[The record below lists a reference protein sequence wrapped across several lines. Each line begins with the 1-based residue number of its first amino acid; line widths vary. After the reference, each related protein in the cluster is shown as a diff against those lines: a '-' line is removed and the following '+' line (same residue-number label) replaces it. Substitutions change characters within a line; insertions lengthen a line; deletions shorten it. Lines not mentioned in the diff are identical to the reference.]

1 MAEAMPLR
9 EAFSTC
15 SAGGSLTGY
24 FADTLTNLSQCRIN
38 PAEFAI
44 CLIHRSRIFGLDG
57 LGDLDRRGAR
67 SFYSWP
73 CVDADAGQQRC
84 AKRATLFGCQQLYGT
99 AVYVGLDLP
108 PQRPAGAAAAE
119 ADTFDGNPKLRE

>member
-1 MAEAMPLR
+1 MAEAMPLS

-24 FADTLTNLSQCRIN
+24 FADTLPNLSQCRID

-44 CLIHRSRIFGLDG
+44 CLVHGSRIFGLDG
-57 LGDLDRRGAR
+57 LGDLDRSGAGGFDAR
-67 SFYSWP
+67 P
-73 CVDADAGQQRC
+73 CADADTGQQRC
-84 AKRATLFGCQQLYGT
+84 AKRATLLGRQQLDWT

-119 ADTFDGNPKLRE
+119 ADTFDGNPKLCE